1 MKIGQVEFNKLAL
14 PQCQES
20 PAGSSM
26 QLMSVSVQ
34 DFQSSIQQIKDQLQ
48 QKLLGTGPSQNV
60 FSALNQVKL
69 QIGSLITKGEVE
81 LGRQLQDSLSALEAN
96 LQRQTDELRVEFQS
110 LVKRLEAFDGN
121 FFKQLD
127 ERMDERLLANS
138 EQVSTQVSS
147 KLVAQN
153 RELEAKIEQI
163 MLYNQQLL
171 SMAVENRNKES
182 PSDEFVAAAVSK
194 MQQQVIQQQ

>member
-127 ERMDERLLANS
+127 ERMDERIS
-138 EQVSTQVSS
+138 EREEKVSS

-163 MLYNQQLL
+163 MLTNQQLL